1 MICRNCGSEIRD
13 DARFCP
19 HCGAVSGAVSAPAY
33 AGPEAPVS
41 SSKKGLLIC
50 GAVVVIGIL
59 AAVALWASGIFS
71 SPRETLEKALAKT
84 VSAYATVSDAVGV
97 PDLAPLTEQRDISQR
112 FSLEL
117 NSINS
122 ALAGYDLSALSGLG
136 VQMGTDLDGEA
147 RKLGISL
154 GAFWGDDD
162 LISCQVLADDDELY
176 FSSPQF
182 TGDTAYGVN
191 TETLGA
197 DLKELTG
204 DDSIEDV
211 SFNLFDLL
219 DIIIPEGR
227 GQEWRESLQEANQAL
242 WKAVSV
248 EKQGKETIP
257 VNGQSVSAQALRVV
271 IPEKALS
278 KYVDAIEDVLSS
290 MDYVGL
296 YEEMLQAAGLSREE
310 IDEVMAQLEEAD
322 IYGQLSSSLRQAVK
336 ALGDVRLDVYIS
348 GGYVSAVRYEE
359 RVQGSTVKV
368 ALELGGGK
376 NYADDLTLDL
386 SVDGNQVQVQSS
398 GDHGGKN
405 GVFTDKTTLRLSA
418 GGMSMGKLTSDWQY
432 DSNSGGLQWE
442 LSVDG
447 AGSLEMNGQL
457 TMGEDSIDLQL
468 DNASLRVMGLELC
481 SFAADY
487 YVGPCQGVDLSRPAL
502 RLIGEMNMIEL
513 MTLASDLESRA
524 NAWEAGMEAL
534 FAQRLPAGL
543 YDSLY

>member
-13 DARFCP
+13 DAKFCP
-19 HCGAVSGAVSAPAY
+19 HCGAVSGAVSAPSY

-50 GAVVVIGIL
+50 GAVVMIGIL

-71 SPRETLEKALAKT
+71 SPRETLEKALTKT
-84 VSAYATVSDAVGV
+84 ISAYAAVSDAAGV

-122 ALAGYDLSALSGLG
+122 ALVGYDLSALSGLG
-136 VQMGTDLDGEA
+136 VQMGTDLDGED

-154 GAFWGDDD
+154 GAFWGEDD
-162 LISCQVLADDDELY
+162 LISCQILADDDELY

-204 DDSIEDV
+204 DDSIEDI

-219 DIIIPEGR
+219 DIIIPEDR
-227 GQEWRESLQEANQAL
+227 GQAWKESLWEANQAV

-248 EKQGKETIP
+248 EKQGKETIT

-271 IPEKALS
+271 IPEKALN
-278 KYVDAIEDVLSS
+278 KYADVFEDMLSS
-290 MDYVGL
+290 LDYLGS
-296 YEEMLQAAGLSREE
+296 YQEMLQALGIPQEE
-310 IDEVMAQLEEAD
+310 IDEIMDQIGDVNP
-322 IYGQLSSSLRQAVK
+322 YGELSASMREAVK
-336 ALGDVRLDVYIS
+336 ALGDVRLDVYVS

-359 RVQGSTVKV
+359 RVQGSTVKA
-368 ALELGGGK
+368 ALELGGGE
-376 NYADDLTLDL
+376 NYVDDFTLDF

-398 GDHGGKN
+398 GDHGGRS
-405 GVFTDKTTLRLSA
+405 GAFTDKTTLRLSA

-432 DSNSGGLQWE
+432 DPNSSDLQWE

-447 AGSLEMNGQL
+447 AGSLEMNGRL

-468 DNASLRVMGLELC
+468 DDASLRVMGLELC
-481 SFAADY
+481 SFAVDY
-487 YVGPCQGVDLSRPAL
+487 CVGPCQGVDLSRPSL
-502 RLIGEMNMIEL
+502 RLIGEMNMLEL

-524 NAWEAGMEAL
+524 NAWEANMEAL
-534 FAQRLPAGL
+534 FARRLPAEL
-543 YDSLY
+543 YNSFY